1 MGLCRQWWL
10 YGAAFPPI
18 DHGDVAAAAAA
29 AAATAAAADDDDA
42 AAAAAADDDDDRGAW
57 VLGAGER
64 LRRCLHR

>member
-29 AAATAAAADDDDA
+29 AA
-42 AAAAAADDDDDRGAW
+42 DDDRGAW

>member
-1 MGLCRQWWL
+1 MGLCRRWWL

-18 DHGDVAAAAAA
+18 DHGDAAAAAA
-29 AAATAAAADDDDA
+29 AAD
-42 AAAAAADDDDDRGAW
+42 DDDDDRGAW

>member
-18 DHGDVAAAAAA
+18 DHGD
-29 AAATAAAADDDDA
+29 
-42 AAAAAADDDDDRGAW
+42 AAAAADDEDDDDDDDDDDWGTR

-64 LRRCLHR
+64 LRRCSHR